1 MASTDVPIIVFHI
14 DKLRVARGT
23 ASEVRDACRAR
34 ESAREREREREG
46 AQAGVSGKTYIDTR
60 LLWVPSELH
69 EIVNRFGG
77 MTCDGM
83 MRALACVAG
92 ASFE

>member
-1 MASTDVPIIVFHI
+1 MSAELES
-14 DKLRVARGT
+14 A
-23 ASEVRDACRAR
+23 RAR
-34 ESAREREREREG
+34 ESESESET
-46 AQAGVSGKTYIDTR
+46 QAGVSGKTYIDTR